1 MPKTSIAR
9 ERYPIRKSRLQPPLH
24 AHECITKTCKYRH
37 PVFLNSINNNSDI
50 LRNIIDEINNITLVK
65 FKSRVGKMP
74 AFMSKVHAGGIYRRL
89 LVFTGVYWNLPAFTD
104 IAGFLL
110 LFLVLAQ
117 N

>member
-1 MPKTSIAR
+1 MQIPS
-9 ERYPIRKSRLQPPLH
+9 RKHLTTKIISDKFQSVHNDVRSRLQ
-24 AHECITKTCKYRH
+24 H
-37 PVFLNSINNNSDI
+37 PD
-50 LRNIIDEINNITLVK
+50 
-65 FKSRVGKMP
+65 SRVGKMLT
-74 AFMSKVHAGGIYRRL
+74 FMSKVHAGGTYRRL

>member
-1 MPKTSIAR
+1 MSIY
-9 ERYPIRKSRLQPPLH
+9 EYCVWVGGGGVI
-24 AHECITKTCKYRH
+24 
-37 PVFLNSINNNSDI
+37 VI
-50 LRNIIDEINNITLVK
+50 LVLFKLLSQIYSNIFYHDVNY
-65 FKSRVGKMP
+65 RVGKML